1 MGTNDF
7 QIGLVGKLDA
17 NQSKQQLNSDIDAL
31 KKQLLNKAANFYNVS
46 PEQDIEQMQRERL
59 QSFVS

>member
-1 MGTNDF
+1 MQKFLKTKDTPD
-7 QIGLVGKLDA
+7 I
-17 NQSKQQLNSDIDAL
+17 SKKTLFLFDAL
-31 KKQLLNKAANFYNVS
+31 KKQSLNKAANSYNVS

>member
-1 MGTNDF
+1 MQKFLKTKDT
-7 QIGLVGKLDA
+7 
-17 NQSKQQLNSDIDAL
+17 SDISKKTLFLFDAL